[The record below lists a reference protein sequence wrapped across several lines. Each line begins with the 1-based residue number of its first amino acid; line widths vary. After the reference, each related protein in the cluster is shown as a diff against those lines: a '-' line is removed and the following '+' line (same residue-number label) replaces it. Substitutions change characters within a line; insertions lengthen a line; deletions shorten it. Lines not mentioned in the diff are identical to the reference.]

1 MKFIDYFKVHK
12 GLIISLILVFII
24 SVLLVFLIAVKCDSD
39 VFGGWASMI
48 SGIMTFIGAT
58 VLSLSMM
65 FNTWKSEQIQAEQ
78 EKINVNVS
86 TDFDI
91 SNGKLELFANK
102 KIPKEYCCMQSIK
115 NEKYNVSFNEA
126 SFNYL
131 KVMIE
136 NDNLIV
142 PIKAKVVDMYECIST
157 KPRRILKHVDCS
169 IIKFKKDSENF
180 KRYEQSANFF
190 VGFNGKNFPEKDD
203 NIETK
208 IYLIAIELFDAKG
221 KQSYFLVEFNFL
233 KIGSFAI
240 NYDYISP
247 DKYNKFKN
255 GETKLNV
262 MRSKKTS
269 IFDYEVKV
277 D

>member
-24 SVLLVFLIAVKCDSD
+24 SVLSVFLIAVKCDSD

-48 SGIMTFIGAT
+48 SGIMTFFGAT

-86 TDFDI
+86 TEFDN
-91 SNGKLELFANK
+91 SNGKLELFENK
-102 KIPKEYCCMQSIK
+102 KIPKEYSHMQAIR
-115 NEKYNVSFNEA
+115 NEKYNVSFHEA
-126 SFNYL
+126 SFKYL
-131 KVMIE
+131 EVMIE

-142 PIKAKVVDMYECIST
+142 PIKAKVVDMYECINT
-157 KPRRILKHVDCS
+157 KPSRILKHVDCS
-169 IIKFKKDSENF
+169 IIKYKKDSENF
-180 KRYEQSANFF
+180 KSYEQSADFF
-190 VGFNGKNFPEKDD
+190 VGFSGKNFLEKDD
-203 NIETK
+203 DIETK

-247 DKYNKFKN
+247 DKYSEFKN

-262 MRSKKTS
+262 MRSKKAS
-269 IFDYEVKV
+269 IFDFEVKV